1 MKKLGIFV
9 AGAVVGGVTV
19 VVSEAVWLTSKVK
32 QMTAEGLKTAE
43 EITEILGD
51 DSKMEQIKKNAQQQM
66 KNLDNATR
74 KKVIERLNTI
84 IETAND
90 MKDKISKEDEE
101 A

>member
-19 VVSEAVWLTSKVK
+19 VASEAVWLASKVK
-32 QMTAEGLKTAE
+32 QMTTEGLKAAE
-43 EITEILGD
+43 EVAEILGD
-51 DSKMEQIKKNAQQQM
+51 DSKMEQIKKNAQQQI

-90 MKDKISKEDEE
+90 MKDKISREDEE